1 MNSYRQQEIHTGYL
15 FLIFHKKGETILG
28 ETSISPKAAEIII
41 SVIVSLISVAAS
53 SGFWIYVGQK
63 SERKTLQ
70 TDLLI
75 GLAHDRIMWLGLNY
89 IERGWISQ
97 DEYENLNV
105 YLYQPY
111 EKLGGN
117 GSARRIMV
125 EVDKLPIRKLQTS
138 IKGD

>member
-1 MNSYRQQEIHTGYL
+1 MGENSIDPEV
-15 FLIFHKKGETILG
+15 
-28 ETSISPKAAEIII
+28 AEIIV
-41 SVIVSLISVAAS
+41 SVIVSLVSVIAS
-53 SGFWIYVGQK
+53 SGFWLYIGRK
-63 SERKTLQ
+63 SERRTLQ
-70 TDLLI
+70 IDLLI

-117 GSARRIMV
+117 GSAKRIMA
-125 EVDKLPIRKLQTS
+125 EVDKLPLRKLQTS
-138 IKGD
+138 IKGE